1 MRFLLDSHILL
12 WFLDD
17 PDVQLSSEERDAIGA
32 PDHDVVVSVVTLW
45 ELAIKGATGKLRLER
60 PIRPQLIANDLIELP
75 IRGSHTDCYHRLA
88 LHHRN
93 PFDRMLV
100 AQAIDEDLILITRD
114 AALHDYPVQILG
126 R

>member
-17 PDVQLSSEERDAIGA
+17 PDMQLSSEEQSAIGA
-32 PDHDVVVSVVTLW
+32 PDHEVVVSVVTLW
-45 ELAIKGATGKLRLER
+45 ELAIKEATGKLRLGR
-60 PIRPQLIANDLIELP
+60 PIRPQLIANDLTELP
-75 IRGSHTDCYHRLA
+75 IRGSHTDCYRRLA
-88 LHHRN
+88 PLHRD

-114 AALHDYPVQILG
+114 AVLGEYPVQILG